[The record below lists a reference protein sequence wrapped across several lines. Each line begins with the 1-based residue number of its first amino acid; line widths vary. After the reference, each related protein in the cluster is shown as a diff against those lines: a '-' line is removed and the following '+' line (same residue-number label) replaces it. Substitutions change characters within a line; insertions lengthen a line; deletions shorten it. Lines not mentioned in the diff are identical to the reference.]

1 MKTRIENFTLDLS
14 NDHVQLSYTRSFKD
28 LITTLFYVITSLVC
42 FAVST
47 TITMWEIEKDGFD
60 LISVFIIILFFYV
73 GILQFLKAYSF
84 IKTPSGKILVRKK
97 HQDYLTLRNHK
108 KKCKIPVS
116 QLKAIEF
123 QMSTDILTLDGQPTE
138 QYWID
143 AKLVLKGGI
152 KEHLFLM
159 NTRKIFTVQDQKH
172 KKELKKSGKM
182 LVRLLSKNLGI
193 ESRWQGHVRVDKS

>member
-14 NDHVQLSYTRSFKD
+14 NGHVQLSYTRSFKD

-73 GILQFLKAYSF
+73 GIIQFLKAYSL

-97 HQDYLTLRNHK
+97 HQDFLSLRNHE

-116 QLKAIEF
+116 ELKAIEF
-123 QMSTDILTLDGQPTE
+123 QMSKDILTLDGQPTE
-138 QYWID
+138 RYRID

-159 NTRKIFTVQDQKH
+159 NTRKIFTFEDQKH